1 MWYLWFLIGVLVGA
15 IITTVICVI
24 FYCRRSVGVLQ
35 IDQTNPEKDV
45 YRFDIKD
52 FDALSKKKR
61 IIMKVNN
68 DADLS

>member
-1 MWYLWFLIGVLVGA
+1 MWYLWFLIGVIVGVILTTIIYVLVHHKRT
-15 IITTVICVI
+15 I
-24 FYCRRSVGVLQ
+24 GVLQ
-35 IDQTNPEKDV
+35 IDRTNPEKDV

-52 FDALSKKKR
+52 FDALTKKKH